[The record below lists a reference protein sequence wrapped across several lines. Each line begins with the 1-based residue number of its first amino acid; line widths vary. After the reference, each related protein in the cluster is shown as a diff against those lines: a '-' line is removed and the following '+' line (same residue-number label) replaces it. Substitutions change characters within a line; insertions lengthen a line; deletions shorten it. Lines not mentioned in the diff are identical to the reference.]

1 MCNITKHT
9 AIVMVLLFLLL
20 SSVVSSL
27 YYRETL
33 AQAQTENREKRKST
47 AALARKISSLAM
59 DWHRYCFYILPI
71 CNILTVIFRW
81 AIKKRR
87 LRLVLGTRKFSTELV
102 DIKYL
107 PLTTVFWLFM
117 ST

>member
-47 AALARKISSLAM
+47 AALARKISSLAK
-59 DWHRYCFYILPI
+59 DIRIAIAPADCDA
-71 CNILTVIFRW
+71 LTKEVVGESCDIGNYMEW
-81 AIKKRR
+81 AGPH
-87 LRLVLGTRKFSTELV
+87 LENETAELHLLLS
-102 DIKYL
+102 D
-107 PLTTVFWLFM
+107 
-117 ST
+117 SNR